1 MKRCTITNPAIT
13 ITTKSGSYANIGGLV
28 SNMRRLCLILGALV
42 TAAVW
47 YVTQLLFV
55 KIDDLTATG
64 NAYWLLIQSVIILL
78 PWVLITGK
86 IYGNN
91 DSWWWGSFAFFGTLR
106 AFLTAAVPFCRPHCG
121 AAVGGILALV
131 RGGARD
137 GDDVLHGLFPL
148 SCPLGSCPCCDYIIY
163 HCATIVNTTI

>member
-1 MKRCTITNPAIT
+1 MK
-13 ITTKSGSYANIGGLV
+13 K
-28 SNMRRLCLILGALV
+28 LCLILGALV

-47 YVTQLLFV
+47 YATQLLFV
-55 KIDDLTATG
+55 QIDDLTATG

-106 AFLTAAVPFCRPHCG
+106 AFWLCYDTYTAVKFVNTAYFAQMSVPWFHMILAAV
-121 AAVGGILALV
+121 AVILITRFALNKAKDWANGI
-131 RGGARD
+131 
-137 GDDVLHGLFPL
+137 
-148 SCPLGSCPCCDYIIY
+148 I
-163 HCATIVNTTI
+163 